1 MSLSQ
6 FKTNTFSVVGHL
18 KEKNLK
24 LGTDRNGEQY
34 LSGNVVIESVCAL
47 AGSDTKRNNNIRIDV
62 FQRPYTKSGRDNKL
76 YAGALDVMNN
86 FNIGDKMFAGG
97 DISYN
102 SFTGRDGKLRESNR
116 LRGLFFYHR
125 DENTPDR
132 AQGEID
138 VVYLGQKPA
147 RNKDEVRL
155 SVFTVGYNGRI
166 SKVLN
171 LEASKDDFS
180 DVRRD
185 TKVGLIFSIENY
197 TNTVSEDNDLFS
209 RIGKVRE
216 NKQKVVTNKFVNRL
230 YAYKPEIIKG
240 DQPTHDEIL
249 DAVKELRQE
258 KTISENAVAQSL
270 PTSMSAPE
278 QKNQQPQSQV
288 KQPTDPFATEDKPIS
303 ISEDD
308 IPF

>member
-24 LGTDRNGEQY
+24 LGTDRKGEQY
-34 LSGNVVIESVCAL
+34 LSGNVVIEAVCAL

-76 YAGALDVMNN
+76 YASALDVMNN

-125 DENTPDR
+125 DEYILDR

-197 TNTVSEDNDLFS
+197 TNAVSEDNDLFS

-230 YAYKPEIIKG
+230 YAYKPETIKG

-249 DAVKELRQE
+249 DAVKELRQAQ
-258 KTISENAVAQSL
+258 TISESTVAQSL
-270 PTSMSAPE
+270 PTSMSAPGK
-278 QKNQQPQSQV
+278 KNQQPQSQV

>member
-24 LGTDRNGEQY
+24 LGTDRKGEQY
-34 LSGNVVIESVCAL
+34 LSGNIVIEAVCAL
-47 AGSDTKRNNNIRIDV
+47 AGSDTKRNNNIRVDV

-76 YAGALDVMNN
+76 YASALEVMNN
-86 FNIGDKMFAGG
+86 FNIGDKIFASG
-97 DISYN
+97 DLSYN
-102 SFTGRDGKLRESNR
+102 SFTGRDGKLHESNR

-138 VVYLGQKPA
+138 VVYLGQKPT
-147 RNKDEVRL
+147 RNNDEVRL
-155 SVFTVGYNGRI
+155 SAFTVGYNGRI

-180 DVRRD
+180 DVRTN

-197 TNTVSEDNDLFS
+197 TNTISDDNDLFS

-216 NKQKVVTNKFVNRL
+216 NKQQVVTNKFVNRL

-249 DAVKELRQE
+249 SAVKELRQA
-258 KTISENAVAQSL
+258 KTISENTVAQSL
-270 PTSMSAPE
+270 PTSMSTPE
-278 QKNQQPQSQV
+278 QKNQQPQQQV
-288 KQPTDPFATEDKPIS
+288 TQPTDPFAKDDKPIS